1 MKKIAL
7 IEDDQFIQDF
17 VSGKLIEAG
26 YAVTVCGD
34 GEAAISHIETES
46 PDVVLLDLDL
56 PNLSGQEILGVLRQT
71 ENIKDLP
78 VIIFTN
84 HDDPALKESLIAAGA
99 QDFYMKAATDIT
111 ELVQKIES
119 V

>member
-26 YAVTVCGD
+26 YAVTVCSD
-34 GEAAISHIETES
+34 GEAAVGHIIEQI

-56 PNLSGQEILGVLRQT
+56 PNLSGHEILKVLQVEEST
-71 ENIKDLP
+71 KNIP
-78 VIIFTN
+78 VIIFSN
-84 HDDPALKESLIAAGA
+84 NDDPDLKEKMIAAGA
-99 QDFYMKAATDIT
+99 KDFYMKAVTNPA
-111 ELVQKIES
+111 ELISKIES